1 MTTAMIVFA
10 SLTGNTEEC
19 TAIIEKAL
27 EELDVDVEVVDCMQA
42 DPEDFLAVDICLVG
56 TYTYGN
62 DANLPDEIVDFYEEL
77 AEIDL
82 TGKVFGTYGSGDTF
96 YEKFCQSVDDF
107 TDQFKQIGA
116 IEGAQ
121 SVKVDLDPNE
131 KDKLNLEAF
140 AKALVDKVTS
150 L

>member
-1 MTTAMIVFA
+1 MIVYA
-10 SLTGNTEEC
+10 SLTGNTEAC
-19 TAIIEKAL
+19 TEIIEKAL
-27 EELDVDVEVVDCMQA
+27 EDLGIDVETVDCMQA
-42 DPEDFLAVDICLVG
+42 DPEDFLDVDICLVG

-82 TGKVFGTYGSGDTF
+82 TGKIFGTYGSGDTF

-107 TDQFKQIGA
+107 TDQFKQVGA
-116 IEGAQ
+116 IEGAE

-131 KDKLNLEAF
+131 EDNEKLEAF
-140 AKALVDKVTS
+140 AKAVVEKAAS
-150 L
+150 LY

>member
-1 MTTAMIVFA
+1 MIVFA

-19 TAIIEKAL
+19 TDIIEKAL
-27 EELDVDVEVVDCMQA
+27 EELGVAVEVVDCMQA

-82 TGKVFGTYGSGDTF
+82 TGKIFGTYGSGDTF

-107 TDQFKQIGA
+107 TNQFKQIGA
-116 IEGAQ
+116 TEGAQ

-131 KDKLNLEAF
+131 EDTKKLEAF
-140 AKALVDKVTS
+140 AKALVAKVAS